1 MEQPPPAAP
10 VPRQP
15 GADLWRRHAGY
26 RPGFPG
32 RQPVQP
38 GAEAIPV
45 AKPVANAN
53 PNVLRAHRVALPHA
67 VGVVLAISFAVA
79 CTARAPRLVT
89 GGVAGSDAG
98 QRDGGCLL
106 PGPR

>member
-38 GAEAIPV
+38 GPEAIPV
-45 AKPVANAN
+45 ANTN
-53 PNVLRAHRVALPHA
+53 PNVHTAHRVALPHA
-67 VGVVLAISFAVA
+67 VAVVLAISFAVA
-79 CTARAPRLVT
+79 RTAGAPRLVT
-89 GGVAGSDAG
+89 GGVAGGDAG